1 MFLVILT
8 EKKLFERFPK
18 RKCKKAS
25 EKEFRIEKTI
35 KRKGDELY
43 VKWKEYYNLSNSWIS
58 KKGHSIIS
66 E

>member
-1 MFLVILT
+1 MNVF
-8 EKKLFERFPK
+8 KQ
-18 RKCKKAS
+18 RKWKKAN